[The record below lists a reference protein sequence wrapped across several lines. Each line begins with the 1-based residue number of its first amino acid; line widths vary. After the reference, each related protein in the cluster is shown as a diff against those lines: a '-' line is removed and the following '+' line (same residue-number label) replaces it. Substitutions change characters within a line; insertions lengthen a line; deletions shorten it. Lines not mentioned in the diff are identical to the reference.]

1 MPAIAT
7 QTKDLTTNIDVLKMR
22 INDIYRDMKSRNV
35 STKSACLNYFNRYF
49 NEKTSS
55 RTQ

>member
-7 QTKDLTTNIDVLKMR
+7 QIKDITTNIDVLKMR
-22 INDIYRDMKSRNV
+22 INDIYRDMKSRNI
-35 STKSACLNYFNRYF
+35 STKSSCLNYFNKYF

-55 RTQ
+55 RAQ

>member
-7 QTKDLTTNIDVLKMR
+7 QTKDLTTNIDILKMR